1 MDIFRKELDT
11 YDGHTV
17 TQITLVND
25 NGVEISCLTMG
36 AIWQAFSVPSGA
48 GKKNL
53 LLSFEHTKDYYANA
67 QNICKSIGRVAGRIA
82 HGKCELNGEQVQ

>member
-11 YDGHTV
+11 FDGHTV

-36 AIWQAFSVPSGA
+36 AIWQAFNVPSGA

-53 LLSFEHTKDYYANA
+53 LLSLCRTADTK
-67 QNICKSIGRVAGRIA
+67 
-82 HGKCELNGEQVQ
+82 L

>member
-11 YDGHTV
+11 FDGHTV

-36 AIWQAFSVPSGA
+36 AIWQAFNVPSGA
-48 GKKNL
+48 
-53 LLSFEHTKDYYANA
+53 E
-67 QNICKSIGRVAGRIA
+67 IGRA
-82 HGKCELNGEQVQ
+82 HV

>member
-67 QNICKSIGRVAGRIA
+67 QNICKAIGRVAGRIA
-82 HGKCELNGEQVQ
+82 HGKCELNG

>member
-25 NGVEISCLTMG
+25 NGVEISCL
-36 AIWQAFSVPSGA
+36 A
-48 GKKNL
+48 
-53 LLSFEHTKDYYANA
+53 SFQRSKW
-67 QNICKSIGRVAGRIA
+67 CG
-82 HGKCELNGEQVQ
+82 